1 MVEHILIGV
10 ELFSCYRVLASIFF
24 EVLQY
29 EVFFVS
35 QPALVEVGLI
45 KQLLEIK
52 PGRGAFIDRWIGLS
66 RCQAEIVQASL
77 ATERRCLLAARW

>member
-1 MVEHILIGV
+1 MVVFSEVFYRQKNILVEHILIGV

-45 KQLLEIK
+45 KQLES
-52 PGRGAFIDRWIGLS
+52 D
-66 RCQAEIVQASL
+66 
-77 ATERRCLLAARW
+77 LAAKRLR